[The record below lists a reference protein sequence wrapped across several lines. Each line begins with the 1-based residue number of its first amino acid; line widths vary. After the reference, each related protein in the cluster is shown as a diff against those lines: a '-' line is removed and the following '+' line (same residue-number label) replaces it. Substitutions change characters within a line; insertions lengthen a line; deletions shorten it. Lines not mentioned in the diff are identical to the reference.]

1 MLRLKH
7 TEKTIMRISS
17 ADHQVPPENKY
28 SSRSMPVRAVNFA
41 RLVMLTV
48 GCFLACVS
56 IANSSWAQ
64 LSASER
70 AQRSYTYPRQVAWL
84 DEVKGGRGGQVLRV
98 TNLKKEGPG
107 SLRAAIDVK
116 GPRTIVFE
124 VGGVIDLERSVIH
137 INEPNVT
144 IAGQTAP
151 APGITIIRGGINI
164 RAPQTIVQHI
174 RIRTGVDGQ
183 TKASGWEVD
192 GLNIS
197 AAHHVI
203 IDHCSMS
210 WAIDEN
216 MSVSGPRF
224 KGNTPDEWRANT
236 SHHILFS
243 NNFAFE
249 GLAEASHAK
258 GEHSKGSLVH
268 DNVTD
273 VIFYRNIWAHNVE
286 RNPLLKGGA
295 RATIANNLIYNPGA
309 KAVHYNLMALE
320 WEGHAY
326 QLGQMNVV
334 GNVMRGGMSTKKSLP
349 LILLGGVGDLALYA
363 EDNRA
368 VDQFGQALPLFGRYG
383 ETPAQVL
390 WQTKPLNWPAG
401 LMLIPS
407 QQVETELS
415 QLAGARPWDRD
426 KDDVRVL
433 YFIAEGR
440 GTIIN
445 DEKEVSHYPAVTP
458 SFAAFREDDW
468 DLNTMLPRALSAQT
482 VSK

>member
-1 MLRLKH
+1 MMNLFIRNECNEYEAIQLRLV
-7 TEKTIMRISS
+7 I
-17 ADHQVPPENKY
+17 
-28 SSRSMPVRAVNFA
+28 PVRIELAF
-41 RLVMLTV
+41 RLMIITLLVLCTGIV
-48 GCFLACVS
+48 HPC
-56 IANSSWAQ
+56 WAQ
-64 LSASER
+64 LSASEKE
-70 AQRSYTYPRQVAWL
+70 QLTVTYPAQAAWL
-84 DEVKGGRGGQVLRV
+84 DEVKGGRGGKIVRV
-98 TNLKKEGPG
+98 TNLKKEGAG
-107 SLRAAIDVK
+107 SLRAALDTK
-116 GPRTIVFE
+116 GPRIIVFE
-124 VGGVIDLERSVIH
+124 VGGVIDLERSVMH
-137 INEPNVT
+137 INEPYVT

-164 RAPQTIVQHI
+164 RASQTIIQHI

-183 TKASGWEVD
+183 TKSSGWEVD
-192 GLNIS
+192 GINVS

-216 MSVSGPRF
+216 MSASGPRF

-236 SHHILFS
+236 SHHVLFS

-258 GEHSKGSLVH
+258 GEHSKGSLIH
-268 DNVTD
+268 DNVTE

-295 RATIANNLIYNPGA
+295 RATIANNLIYNPRA

-320 WEGHAY
+320 WEDHPY

-334 GNVMRGGMSTKKSLP
+334 GNVMRGGMSTKKALP

-363 EDNRA
+363 DDNRV

-383 ETPAQVL
+383 ETQAQVL
-390 WQTKPLNWPAG
+390 WQTKPINWPSG
-401 LMLIPS
+401 LPMIS
-407 QQVETELS
+407 TQHVETELA
-415 QLAGARPWDRD
+415 QFAGARPWNRD

-445 DEKEVSHYPAVTP
+445 DEKEISSYPTAAP
-458 SFAAFREDDW
+458 KYAAFQEADW
-468 DLNTMLPRALSAQT
+468 DLSTMMPRVAQGQAP
-482 VSK
+482 VER

>member
-1 MLRLKH
+1 MMQMFLKYGRHPCFVSPVNLYNHSQALRITHL
-7 TEKTIMRISS
+7 
-17 ADHQVPPENKY
+17 V
-28 SSRSMPVRAVNFA
+28 VW
-41 RLVMLTV
+41 VMLV
-48 GCFLACVS
+48 IALSLAVVRQS
-56 IANSSWAQ
+56 VAQ
-64 LSASER
+64 TALSEKER
-70 AQRSYTYPRQVAWL
+70 ASYTYPRQVAWL
-84 DEVKGGRGGQVLRV
+84 AEVKGGRGGQILRV
-98 TNLKKEGPG
+98 TNLNKEGPG
-107 SLRAAIDVK
+107 SLRAALDAK

-124 VGGVIDLERSVIH
+124 VGGVIDLQRSVLN
-137 INEPNVT
+137 INEPFVT

-151 APGITIIRGGINI
+151 APGITLIRGGINI
-164 RAPQTIVQHI
+164 RASQTIVQHI

-192 GLNIS
+192 AINVS
-197 AAHHVI
+197 AAHHVV

-216 MSVSGPRF
+216 MSASGPRF
-224 KGNTPDEWRANT
+224 KGKTPDEWRANT
-236 SHHILFS
+236 SHHVLFS

-258 GEHSKGSLVH
+258 GEHSKGSLIH

-286 RNPLLKGGA
+286 RSPLLKGGA

-320 WEGHAY
+320 WEEHVY
-326 QLGQMNVV
+326 QQGQMNVV
-334 GNVMRGGMSTKKSLP
+334 GNVMRGGMSTKKALP

-363 EDNRA
+363 DDNRA

-383 ETPAQVL
+383 ETTAQVL
-390 WQTKPLNWPAG
+390 WQTKPINWPDG
-401 LMLIPS
+401 LVLMPM
-407 QQVETELS
+407 QEVETQLS
-415 QLAGARPWDRD
+415 QLAGARPWNRD

-445 DEKEVSHYPAVTP
+445 DENEVSHYPVASPTH
-458 SFAAFREDDW
+458 AIFRESDW
-468 DLNTMLPRALSAQT
+468 DLDLMLPHALPISVAASQ
-482 VSK
+482 